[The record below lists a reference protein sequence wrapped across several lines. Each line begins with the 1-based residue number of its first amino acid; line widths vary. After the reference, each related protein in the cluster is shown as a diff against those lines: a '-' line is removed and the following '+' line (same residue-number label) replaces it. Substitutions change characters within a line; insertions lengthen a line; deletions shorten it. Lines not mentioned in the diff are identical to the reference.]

1 MYIPDSLDAHQNIKE
16 RFEESMRAAAA
27 TLANSSFLENS
38 LDDSSS
44 VYSDQSGM
52 PSLADVDDYGSTST
66 FDTVESERDQGEMFG
81 NEHLSLM
88 LSRTIQIIWSLLNSV
103 MQNSC
108 GDIGDDVAGGD
119 SGSAESRRDQKTSLD
134 TLNMDGL
141 INMLLGLG
149 LFSCALI
156 VVFFGAVG
164 LETLT
169 RLDNTSDRSLAR
181 WIRDVCTR
189 LRNIGVR
196 TIELLH
202 CGNRTNRTRSGA
214 MSPTAEPS
222 DTMYEAASSEID
234 DILSDTQVSFLLLY
248 ISFLF
253 CIIFFSSHP
262 FCLIKHHVVAGLF
275 CPILTSSTLTFGSSI
290 YIAHR
295 LSSFYVAREIR
306 SVTAI
311 KLRYQLTFTKILI
324 SNLILFPSGKV
335 KSLLVPHVS
344 HWGFKC

>member
-27 TLANSSFLENS
+27 TLANSSLLETS

-44 VYSDQSGM
+44 VYSDASGM

-134 TLNMDGL
+134 ALNMDGL
-141 INMLLGLG
+141 FNMLLGLG
-149 LFSCALI
+149 LFSCALL

-189 LRNIGVR
+189 LRDIGVR

-202 CGNRTNRTRSGA
+202 CGNRTRSGVT
-214 MSPTAEPS
+214 SPTVEPS
-222 DTMYEAASSEID
+222 DTGIYEAASSVMD
-234 DILSDTQVSFLLLY
+234 DILSDTQVSFSSFVLFFSVLY
-248 ISFLF
+248 SFFF
-253 CIIFFSSHP
+253 CIATRF
-262 FCLIKHHVVAGLF
+262 V
-275 CPILTSSTLTFGSSI
+275 
-290 YIAHR
+290 
-295 LSSFYVAREIR
+295 
-306 SVTAI
+306 
-311 KLRYQLTFTKILI
+311 
-324 SNLILFPSGKV
+324 
-335 KSLLVPHVS
+335 
-344 HWGFKC
+344 

>member
-27 TLANSSFLENS
+27 THAKYALLETT

-44 VYSDQSGM
+44 VYSDASGM
-52 PSLADVDDYGSTST
+52 PSLADVDDYGST

-119 SGSAESRRDQKTSLD
+119 SGSAELGRDQKTSLD
-134 TLNMDGL
+134 TFNMDGL

-156 VVFFGAVG
+156 VVFFGALG

-169 RLDNTSDRSLAR
+169 RIDNTSDRLLAR

-202 CGNRTNRTRSGA
+202 CSNRTNRTRAGA
-214 MSPTAEPS
+214 MSPTAAPS

-248 ISFLF
+248 ISF
-253 CIIFFSSHP
+253 FFVLYN
-262 FCLIKHHVVAGLF
+262 FFFLATRFV
-275 CPILTSSTLTFGSSI
+275 
-290 YIAHR
+290 
-295 LSSFYVAREIR
+295 
-306 SVTAI
+306 
-311 KLRYQLTFTKILI
+311 
-324 SNLILFPSGKV
+324 
-335 KSLLVPHVS
+335 
-344 HWGFKC
+344 

>member
-1 MYIPDSLDAHQNIKE
+1 MYVPDSLDAHQNIKE

-134 TLNMDGL
+134 TFNMDGL

-202 CGNRTNRTRSGA
+202 CGNRTNRTRAGA

-248 ISFLF
+248 ISFFLF
-253 CIIFFSSHP
+253 CIIFFLATR
-262 FCLIKHHVVAGLF
+262 FV
-275 CPILTSSTLTFGSSI
+275 
-290 YIAHR
+290 
-295 LSSFYVAREIR
+295 
-306 SVTAI
+306 
-311 KLRYQLTFTKILI
+311 
-324 SNLILFPSGKV
+324 
-335 KSLLVPHVS
+335 
-344 HWGFKC
+344 